1 MAADSRRLH
10 HTNERLTFLTI
21 ITLSSILEKIIIH
34 KRQEIAARPQVNFD
48 ANAVAPPRNFL
59 QALTGGQ
66 QADRVSLIAEVKKA
80 SPSKGLIRA
89 DFDPVKI
96 AQAYANSGASC
107 ISVLTDEHFFKGHLD
122 YLKAI
127 RATVDIPLLRKDFV
141 LAPSQIYEA
150 RMAGADAVLLIAEC
164 LEPNQLKDLHDLIV
178 ELGMTP
184 LVELYDQA
192 NVDVVLACEP
202 KLVGVN
208 NRDLNTFEVD
218 LMHSIRIKQQLPATT
233 TFVSESGIFTHE
245 DVQLM
250 QANEVDAILVG
261 ESLMRNDDV
270 EVAVKRLLF
279 GEEVSE

>member
-1 MAADSRRLH
+1 M
-10 HTNERLTFLTI
+10 
-21 ITLSSILEKIIIH
+21 SSILDKIVAH
-34 KRQEIAARPQVNFD
+34 KRKEIAARPQIEFD
-48 ANAVAPPRNFL
+48 PTAIAPPRDFV

-66 QADRVSLIAEVKKA
+66 QANRVSLIAEVKKA
-80 SPSKGLIRA
+80 SPSKGLIRE

-127 RATVDIPLLRKDFV
+127 RAAVDIPLLRKDFV
-141 LAPSQIYEA
+141 LDPSQVYEA

-164 LEPNQLKDLHDLIV
+164 LEPSQLKELHNLIV

-184 LVELYDQA
+184 LVELYDEA
-192 NVDVVLACEP
+192 NVDAVLACEP

-218 LMHSIRIKQQLPATT
+218 LMHSIRVKQQLPPTT
-233 TFVSESGIFTHE
+233 TFVSESGIFTHQ

-250 QANEVDAILVG
+250 QANQVDAILVG

-270 EVAVKRLLF
+270 GAAVKRLLF
-279 GEEVSE
+279 DEQ

>member
-1 MAADSRRLH
+1 MP
-10 HTNERLTFLTI
+10 
-21 ITLSSILEKIIIH
+21 SILDKIVAH
-34 KRQEIAARPQVNFD
+34 KHQEIAARLPVEFD
-48 ANAVAPPRNFL
+48 ADAADAPLDFL
-59 QALTGGQ
+59 EALTGGE

-96 AQAYANSGASC
+96 AQAYASTGASC

-127 RATVDIPLLRKDFV
+127 RAAVDVPLLRKDFV
-141 LAPSQIYEA
+141 LDASQVYEA

-164 LEPNQLKDLHDLIV
+164 LSPKKLKELHDLIV
-178 ELGMTP
+178 DLGMTP

-192 NVDVVLACEP
+192 NIDAVLACEP

-218 LMHSIRIKQQLPATT
+218 LMHSIRVKQQFPSST
-233 TFVSESGIFTHE
+233 TFVSESGIFTHQ

-250 QANEVDAILVG
+250 QANDVDAILVG
-261 ESLMRNDDV
+261 ESLMRNEDV
-270 EVAVKRLLF
+270 GAAVKRLLF
-279 GEEVSE
+279 GE

>member
-1 MAADSRRLH
+1 VP
-10 HTNERLTFLTI
+10 
-21 ITLSSILEKIIIH
+21 SILDKIVTH
-34 KRQEIAARPQVNFD
+34 KRQEIAARPQVKFD
-48 ANAVAPPRNFL
+48 ATAVAPPRDFV
-59 QALTGGQ
+59 QALTSGP
-66 QADRVSLIAEVKKA
+66 QAGRVSLIAEVKKA
-80 SPSKGLIRA
+80 SPSKGLIRE

-127 RATVDIPLLRKDFV
+127 RAAVDIPLLRKDFV
-141 LAPSQIYEA
+141 LDPSQVYEA

-164 LEPNQLKDLHDLIV
+164 LEPSQLKELHDLIV

-192 NVDVVLACEP
+192 NVDAVLACKP

-218 LMHSIRIKQQLPATT
+218 LMHSIRVKQQLPPTT

-250 QANEVDAILVG
+250 QANQVDAILVG

-270 EVAVKRLLF
+270 GAAVKRLLF
-279 GEEVSE
+279 DE

>member
-1 MAADSRRLH
+1 M
-10 HTNERLTFLTI
+10 
-21 ITLSSILEKIIIH
+21 
-34 KRQEIAARPQVNFD
+34 
-48 ANAVAPPRNFL
+48 
-59 QALTGGQ
+59 
-66 QADRVSLIAEVKKA
+66 IAEVKKA

-96 AQAYANSGASC
+96 AQAYASSGASC

-127 RATVDIPLLRKDFV
+127 RAAVDIPLLRKDFV
-141 LAPSQIYEA
+141 LDASQVYEA

-164 LEPNQLKDLHDLIV
+164 LEPKQLIELHDLIV

-184 LVELYDQA
+184 LVELYDEA
-192 NVDVVLACEP
+192 NVDTVLACKP

-218 LMHSIRIKQQLPATT
+218 LMHSIRVKQQLPSTT
-233 TFVSESGIFTHE
+233 TFVSESGIFTHQ

-250 QANEVDAILVG
+250 QANKVDAILVG
-261 ESLMRNDDV
+261 ESLMRHDDV
-270 EVAVKRLLF
+270 GAAVKRLLF
-279 GEEVSE
+279 GDQDHA

>member
-1 MAADSRRLH
+1 MPLDLSPTQPNQFKTSPPR
-10 HTNERLTFLTI
+10 T
-21 ITLSSILEKIIIH
+21 TLSSILDKIVAH
-34 KRQEIAARPQVNFD
+34 KRQEIAARPQIKFD
-48 ANAVAPPRNFL
+48 ATAIAPPRDFVH
-59 QALTGGQ
+59 ALTGGK
-66 QADRVSLIAEVKKA
+66 QANRVSLIAEVKKA
-80 SPSKGLIRA
+80 SPSKGLIRE

-127 RATVDIPLLRKDFV
+127 RAAVDVPLLRKDFV
-141 LAPSQIYEA
+141 LDPSQVYEA

-164 LEPNQLKDLHDLIV
+164 LEPSQLKELHDLIV

-184 LVELYDQA
+184 LVELYDETNIDA
-192 NVDVVLACEP
+192 VLACEP

-218 LMHSIRIKQQLPATT
+218 LMHSIRVKQQLPPTT
-233 TFVSESGIFTHE
+233 TFVSESGIFTHQ
-245 DVQLM
+245 DVLLM
-250 QANEVDAILVG
+250 QSNQVDAILVG

-270 EVAVKRLLF
+270 GAAVKQLLF
-279 GEEVSE
+279 DE